1 MNDNLI
7 NISASIDVDMVTY
20 IPAKCLKAYQIAQN

>member
-7 NISASIDVDMVTY
+7 NISASINADMVTY
-20 IPAKCLKAYQIAQN
+20 IPAECLKAYQTAQN